1 MRANG
6 RDTLGPRRLGPRT
19 QSHDPI
25 TLRCATTHN
34 YDRDRAWGYCT
45 QTSIPQ
51 EGTGACQGQDSK
63 ARPGGTDM
71 SAWAKDWGVPW
82 EGKASLGRM
91 THGLQKC
98 WELPGPLVADRLV
111 QWGQARFR
119 ATRQGGCGREE
130 ERGGRSVPCP
140 LPEDPRAV
148 LEETHPSSLPPPQ
161 LPPTPAPPAPA
172 SMGAPAP
179 AVPSQGPSTA
189 PAQWL
194 SRA

>member
-1 MRANG
+1 M
-6 RDTLGPRRLGPRT
+6 GPRT

-45 QTSIPQ
+45 QTPIPQ
-51 EGTGACQGQDSK
+51 EGTGAWQGQDSK
-63 ARPGGTDM
+63 ARPGGTGV
-71 SAWAKDWGVPW
+71 SARAEGWGVPG

-98 WELPGPLVADRLV
+98 WERPGPLGS
-111 QWGQARFR
+111 GQI
-119 ATRQGGCGREE
+119 QSLSPGWEW
-130 ERGGRSVPCP
+130 ERGGARGRPGPCT
-140 LPEDPRAV
+140 LPDDPRAV
-148 LEETHPSSLPPPQ
+148 SEETHPSSLPPPQ

-172 SMGAPAP
+172 STGAPAP

-189 PAQWL
+189 PAGWL
-194 SRA
+194 SRAWTAA